1 MMRDSEATIQ
11 AWFEAQFHRKG
22 ILPYIVNEAAVTDAL
37 AQSAAQNAPLSL
49 SQSVRETLLRAAQ
62 AVLDKLTS
70 AKLVTAN
77 QNISCFPDD
86 ELKPDLVLMGR
97 DQGSFVVIEL
107 KKSHQTSRQA
117 ITELVAYAQAIEH
130 LYPSAHVAMVL
141 VSPDWR
147 PLLDYAVINQ
157 VTAGRRQILALEITS
172 SDENQFLL
180 QVRVDALT
188 RNAHELVFASESLPA
203 ETVTFERRAARK
215 RQDCPIEAIN
225 ALMSVARDGDRSA
238 GSGFALLC
246 RSESYDG
253 YQWHLTV
260 MALDPFRLLMDVD
273 DEARWN
279 NPIAAFVRGEPRES
293 ISSADVQQSLQGDD
307 DFIPWDSPTYPPE
320 PGAAMAL
327 IDAIPKG
334 QLGSVSSSHD
344 NQKHWGYVK
353 SAPFHSVTRYV
364 AFEAWG
370 LVGDLIRQNCERL
383 ERLSIGAMM
392 PAPRR
397 LDWSDPLNWVP
408 CIDMVTR
415 DSPLH
420 DDLLTISSCHA
431 LGVVFRNWLLNDG
444 TPNAAFRRVLDYGRI
459 IQALRK
465 VTAIC
470 QNSPALA
477 TEVPIVRMNGR
488 LPVHS
493 SVLEFLDWMSTEFFP
508 DKWLR
513 FAFHLGY
520 EVPQRRLYE
529 DDSGYYAMPEGE
541 QDMLRQ
547 ANSMLECARSRRLT
561 LDPEMCEIPEEY
573 DLETHLQGRALT
585 TDDLID
591 FRLRRCFLV
600 VVSPHF
606 AQVRHENT
614 STQPLV
620 DV

>member
-1 MMRDSEATIQ
+1 
-11 AWFEAQFHRKG
+11 
-22 ILPYIVNEAAVTDAL
+22 VNEAAVAKAL

-49 SQSVRETLLRAAQ
+49 SQSVRETLLHAAQ

-86 ELKPDLVLMGR
+86 ELKPDLVLMDR

-130 LYPSAHVAMVL
+130 LYPGAHVAMVL

-147 PLLDYAVINQ
+147 PLLDYAVVSQ
-157 VTAGRRQILALEITS
+157 VTAGRRQLLALEIAS
-172 SDENQFLL
+172 SDETQFSL

-188 RNAHELVFASESLPA
+188 RDMGKRVFPSKSLPA

-215 RQDCPIEAIN
+215 RKECPVEATN
-225 ALMSVARDGDRSA
+225 ALTSVARDGDRS
-238 GSGFALLC
+238 GGTGFALLC
-246 RSESYDG
+246 RSESCDG

-273 DEARWN
+273 DEVRWN
-279 NPIAAFVRGEPRES
+279 NPIAAFVRGEPSGS
-293 ISSADVQQSLQGDD
+293 IGSANVQDSMQEGEDY
-307 DFIPWDSPTYPPE
+307 IPWDSPTYPPD

-334 QLGSVSSSHD
+334 QLDSVSSSHD
-344 NQKHWGYVK
+344 NQLDWGYVQ
-353 SAPFHSVTRYV
+353 SVQFHAVTSYIAV
-364 AFEAWG
+364 DAWG
-370 LVGDLIRQNCERL
+370 LLGDLIRQNCKRL
-383 ERLSIGAMM
+383 EKLGIGAMT
-392 PAPRR
+392 PAPRG
-397 LDWSDPLNWVP
+397 LDWNDPLNWIP
-408 CIDMVTR
+408 CIDSVTG

-420 DDLLTISSCHA
+420 DDLLTVSSCHA
-431 LGVVFRNWLLNDG
+431 LGVVFRNWLLNGG
-444 TPNAAFRRVLDYGRI
+444 TPMAALRRVLDHARI

-470 QNSPALA
+470 QNSPTLA
-477 TEVPIVRMNGR
+477 TEVPFVRMNGR
-488 LPVHS
+488 IPVHS
-493 SVLEFLDWMSTEFFP
+493 SVLDFLNWMSTEFFP
-508 DKWLR
+508 DEWLR

-529 DDSGYYAMPEGE
+529 DDTGYYAMPEGE

-547 ANSMLECARSRRLT
+547 ANFMLETARSRRLKR
-561 LDPEMCEIPEEY
+561 DPIKYESPEESE
-573 DLETHLQGRALT
+573 LETHLQGRALT
-585 TDDLID
+585 KDDLINS
-591 FRLRRCFLV
+591 RLRRRFLV
-600 VVSPHF
+600 AVSPHF
-606 AQVRHENT
+606 AQVRHENMC
-614 STQPLV
+614 SEPAV
-620 DV
+620 EV